1 MLDWWV
7 RYFNARIPAS
17 VVAAGVMVGDCML
30 TALVV
35 RKVAYTEIDW
45 VAYMQ
50 EVGGYLAG
58 ERNYLNL
65 QGDTGP
71 LVYPAGFVYVFSA
84 LRWATSGG
92 TDIFR
97 AQCLFAGLYLAT
109 LAMVLAV
116 YRLGGNRSNGKVPFV
131 VVGLLVL
138 SKRIHSIFVLRMFND
153 CVAVA
158 LGYLAVWLFC
168 RGRLRWGAAAYSCAV
183 SVKMN
188 MFLHA
193 PGVLAVFLLAGGWLE
208 TAVCLAICAAVQVAL
223 GWPFLT
229 AYPVEYLTRAF
240 DLGRVF
246 MYQWTVNFKFLPES
260 VFVSRPLS
268 VALLLATVAA
278 WGLFA
283 RKWAVE
289 NVVALRLKG
298 RRASV
303 AALVGIGKRLRRR
316 QPRGG
321 GGGGGAKD
329 GLSSHFIVVTIFV
342 SNFVGVVFA
351 RSLHY
356 QFYVWYFHMLPYLL
370 WHATRLP
377 VRLKLLL
384 LLDIELA
391 FNVFP
396 ATAWSSAMLQLG
408 HVVLLGGLYLSP
420 APLVVSPLDM
430 EVEGEGDGDDDD
442 GSGGGSK
449 KD

>member
-1 MLDWWV
+1 
-7 RYFNARIPAS
+7 
-17 VVAAGVMVGDCML
+17 L

-58 ERNYLNL
+58 ERNYMNL
-65 QGDTGP
+65 KGDTGP
-71 LVYPAGFVYVFSA
+71 LVYPAGFVYVFAA

-97 AQCLFAGLYLAT
+97 AQCLFAGLYVAT
-109 LAMVLAV
+109 LAVVLAV
-116 YRLGGNRSNGKVPFV
+116 YWLGGRGGGKVPFIV
-131 VVGLLVL
+131 CGLLML

-208 TAVCLAICAAVQVAL
+208 TVVCLGICAGVQVVL

-229 AYPVEYLTRAF
+229 TFPVAYLTRAF

-246 MYQWTVNFKFLPES
+246 LYKWTVNFKFLPED

-268 VALLLATVAA
+268 VALLLATVAV

-283 RKWAVE
+283 RKWVRE
-289 NVVALRLKG
+289 NVAALRRKG
-298 RRASV
+298 RQGPAG
-303 AALVGIGKRLRRR
+303 AMALVGIGRRRRR
-316 QPRGG
+316 QGRGRG
-321 GGGGGAKD
+321 VQRVDTAS
-329 GLSSHFIVVTIFV
+329 GLSSHFVVVTIFV
-342 SNFVGVVFA
+342 SNFIGVAFA

-356 QFYVWYFHMLPYLL
+356 QFYVWYFHTLPYLL

-384 LLDIELA
+384 LVDIELA
-391 FNVFP
+391 FNVYP
-396 ATAWSSAMLQLG
+396 ATAWSSLMLQIG
-408 HVVLLGGLYLSP
+408 HLIILGGLYLSP
-420 APLVVSPLDM
+420 APLAVPPF
-430 EVEGEGDGDDDD
+430 EVEGDDDD
-442 GSGGGSK
+442 DDDNRVK
-449 KD
+449 ED